1 MCFLIEEDDLLE
13 NYDAV
18 WNKVSANIKKELGS
32 EPVCDKNFLKKK
44 KIKIRSHG
52 DKVTDFYDKKIS

>member
-13 NYDAV
+13 NYNAV

-32 EPVCDKNFLKKK
+32 ESVCNKNFLKKK
-44 KIKIRSHG
+44 KLK
-52 DKVTDFYDKKIS
+52 

>member
-13 NYDAV
+13 NYNAV

-32 EPVCDKNFLKKK
+32 ESVCNKNFLKKK
-44 KIKIRSHG
+44 IKTRSHG